1 MEDFFQNLT
10 KNCRNVVCPNLTYS
24 DTDLKCDNSR
34 YKAIL
39 SMTVTGPNSLRF
51 LKRYCNQLDND
62 NTGCSA
68 TPFPTETPSP
78 TPSPTETK
86 SPDKAFSFE
95 HIMIFSLFIALF
107 VAIILL
113 VIIILIFCLVKV
125 KGKSKSCKIDT
136 SNQEHQGDEPGI
148 LLDTLAQGN
157 PLSTHTNTTI
167 AQHSQPLSLSSC
179 TINSNNTGQH
189 SIQSGVTRSTHD
201 GNPCCALPLR
211 YHPPPFSPGHMI
223 CDESCEQKSSQSGL
237 TRSSHERN
245 PHCASPPHHH
255 PPPPPGHMMSD
266 NICKQ
271 CYPTVSCH
279 SYNRHHCYQCH
290 PVCYCSGCYPCHKQR
305 PIDIHMS
312 STFNGSDCTMHQGGR
327 YIRRHPHP
335 SSNTESQMDHD
346 SQSLI
351 ASHASSDTGH
361 GTQYTRTTS
370 HSQESESSKQD
381 TNISSGYD
389 DKYTFNPHK
398 RAGYTIDKTIEQ
410 FKKHSPGFQV
420 VDRPVEKLSHSV

>member
-1 MEDFFQNLT
+1 
-10 KNCRNVVCPNLTYS
+10 
-24 DTDLKCDNSR
+24 
-34 YKAIL
+34 
-39 SMTVTGPNSLRF
+39 MTVTGPNSLRF

-125 KGKSKSCKIDT
+125 KGRSKSCKIDT

-148 LLDTLAQGN
+148 LLDTLTQGN
-157 PLSTHTNTTI
+157 PLSTHSNTTI

-179 TINSNNTGQH
+179 TINSNNTGQQ
-189 SIQSGVTRSTHD
+189 SIQSGLTRSTHD
-201 GNPCCALPLR
+201 GNSCCALPLH
-211 YHPPPFSPGHMI
+211 YHPPPFSPGHTI
-223 CDESCEQKSSQSGL
+223 CDESCEQQSSQSGL

-245 PHCASPPHHH
+245 PHCASPLHHH

-271 CYPTVSCH
+271 CYPAVSCH

-305 PIDIHMS
+305 PIDIHVS

-335 SSNTESQMDHD
+335 SSNTESQMDRD

-398 RAGYTIDKTIEQ
+398 RAGYTTDKTIEQ